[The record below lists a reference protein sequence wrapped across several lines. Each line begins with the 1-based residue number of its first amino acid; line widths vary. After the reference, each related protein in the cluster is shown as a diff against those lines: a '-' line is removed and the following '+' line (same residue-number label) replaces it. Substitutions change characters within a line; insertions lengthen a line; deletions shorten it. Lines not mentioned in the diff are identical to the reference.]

1 MFEFTIEATSSAART
16 GTLVLPHGT
25 IETPAFMPVGT
36 QGTVRTLSPADLKS
50 VGAQL
55 VLANTYHLHVRPG
68 EGIVERL
75 GGLHRFMGWD
85 RALLTDSGGFQVFSL
100 EGSRRVDED
109 GVEFQSHVDGSRLY
123 LTPER
128 ATEIQW
134 TLGADI
140 AMAFDHVVPGGA
152 DEATARDA
160 LERTL
165 RWLQRCARRHREL
178 SDGRTVGQSDGQRLP
193 VRPSDGPTVR
203 QALWPILQ
211 GGTHFELR
219 TEGLRRIQELEE
231 WTGLAIGG
239 LSVGE
244 PKPVMY
250 EMLERRA
257 PRRPAA
263 ARRDV
268 RLRDVRHVLTRLPA
282 APVRR
287 GGAARAAALVAA
299 QRPVPDPADPGNGG
313 RDPRRN
319 FSAVGRRMAAP
330 LYPIGLTMHAS
341 DLLLF
346 TPSGQQGPAG
356 WLVFQLVA
364 VFAIIY
370 FLILRPQKKQ
380 QERHRQL
387 LASLQKGD
395 RVVTSGGIL
404 GEVVHL
410 KDDEVTVKS
419 GEARLVVV
427 RSNIANILN
436 RSVEAKPQ

>member
-1 MFEFTIEATSSAART
+1 MFEFRVDATCGAARA

-25 IETPAFMPVGT
+25 VETPVFMPVGT
-36 QGTVRTLSPADLKS
+36 QGTVRTLSPADLKT

-68 EGIVERL
+68 EGVVQRL

-109 GVEFQSHVDGSRLY
+109 GVEFQSHVDGSRRH

-165 RWLQRCARRHREL
+165 RWLERCAKRHGEL
-178 SDGRTVGQSDGQRLP
+178 SESRMGGWADGKAHTVPQSDY
-193 VRPSDGPTVR
+193 PTIR
-203 QALWPILQ
+203 QTLWPILQ
-211 GGTHFELR
+211 GGTHLGLR
-219 TEGLRRIQELEE
+219 TEGLRRIQELGR

-250 EMLERRA
+250 EMLEGLE
-257 PRRPAA
+257 P
-263 ARRDV
+263 
-268 RLRDVRHVLTRLPA
+268 RLP
-282 APVRR
+282 PVWPRYLM
-287 GGAARAAALVAA
+287 GVGFPEDLVAA
-299 QRPVPDPADPGNGG
+299 VERGMDLFDCVAPTRNG
-313 RDPRRN
+313 RN
-319 FSAVGRRMAAP
+319 GSA
-330 LYPIGLTMHAS
+330 
-341 DLLLF
+341 F
-346 TPSGQQGPAG
+346 TPDGPVNIRNAEHREDARPLDATCDCETCTTFSRG
-356 WLVFQLVA
+356 YLRHLFVA
-364 VFAIIY
+364 EELLGLRLLSLHNVR
-370 FLILRPQKKQ
+370 FLIR
-380 QERHRQL
+380 
-387 LASLQKGD
+387 LARDMGAAT
-395 RVVTSGGIL
+395 RAGIFPRWAA
-404 GEVVHL
+404 EWRRRY
-410 KDDEVTVKS
+410 T
-419 GEARLVVV
+419 
-427 RSNIANILN
+427 RSD
-436 RSVEAKPQ
+436 